1 MFRLVE
7 HEKARAEVLVTGLP
21 GIGRVGHVAAA
32 YIISKLGLSPFA
44 TLYSDFFPPQVVIG
58 EKGTVRL
65 MQNQF
70 YYVEAETPF
79 ILLTGDTQV
88 VGSTVFEHYAYARE
102 LLRIARECGVR
113 EIYTMAG
120 IDRGAQR
127 LSMEPSVVV
136 AVTHEDIAKKLEPYN
151 VKLDTSGAIS
161 GAAGLLLGLGK
172 LEGLKGACLMGETS
186 SQLTVHGDP
195 AAAYAV
201 LRVVS
206 GLLGL
211 DIDLTDL
218 RNAGEHLNMLL
229 KRMLSPPKEERKEE
243 RLDYIR

>member
-1 MFRLVE
+1 MFQLVA
-7 HEKARAEVLVTGLP
+7 HRKVRAEVLVTGLP

-32 YIISKLGLSPFA
+32 YVISKLGLSPFA

-58 EKGTVRL
+58 EDSTVRL

-88 VGSTVFEHYAYARE
+88 VGSTVSEHYAYARE
-102 LLRIARECGVR
+102 LLRIAKDCGVK

-127 LSMEPSVVV
+127 LSMEPRVVV
-136 AVTHEDIAKKLEPYN
+136 AATHDDVIKKLEPFD
-151 VKLDTSGAIS
+151 VKLDTGGAIS

-186 SQLTVHGDP
+186 SQLTAHGDP

-218 RNAGEHLNMLL
+218 KKAGENLNMLL
-229 KRMLSPPKEERKEE
+229 RRMLSPPKEEKREE